1 MSIELRQVTKTY
13 EDQAVVDRVTV
24 QIASG
29 EFFVLLGPSGSGKST
44 LLRMIAGLEEVNAGS
59 IHFAGVDMT
68 HIAARERGL
77 GFVFQNYVLFK
88 HMTVEQNIGFALK
101 LRNQPKAQIRERCAS
116 LLEMVGL
123 AGYGRRYPRQLSGG
137 QQQRVALAR
146 ALAAEPKLLLLDEPF
161 GALDAKIRSELRQH
175 LRRIQRELGLTAILV
190 THDQDEAFELADR
203 IAVMHHGRMLE
214 VGQPR
219 DLYLWPRTQFV
230 ATFLGAANLMVGESM
245 TRAVRL
251 GPLELPLA
259 SDSTDARC
267 PRRVQVLF
275 RPEDV
280 RLSKVRPVNSL
291 GLARVVDRV
300 FLGAQEQLRLSL
312 TDLTGVRAVMPPTP
326 FGSDEIL
333 LDARRAQHE
342 ASHLPLAPGDTVHVA
357 LERIHVLAP
366 ATLRLLVE
374 TGNSPH
380 AQAAYSLGLNLTR
393 ALDAEMSRLGG
404 SDPKM
409 SSALTGLDDEDG
421 VVDEGYDI
429 AVLGL
434 RPKQPLPSPNLS
446 LIRHHLLLV
455 SGPALV
461 PRHLLICVAVGEPGK
476 IDVRFAERFAWQ
488 LGAQATVMTVLPEDQ
503 NPVPEHVTQ
512 FLDAARRA
520 LGRRGVTTHALVR
533 HGGLMQQV
541 RATLAE
547 GAFDLLVVGSP
558 NANQKHGA
566 VDELFF
572 DPPSCPILVVRHGS
586 SNQGALA

>member
-1 MSIELRQVTKTY
+1 MSIELRQVTKY
-13 EDQAVVDRVTV
+13 YGEQAVVDRVTV
-24 QIASG
+24 QIATG

-44 LLRMIAGLEEVNAGS
+44 LLRMIAGLEEMQAGS
-59 IHFAGVDMT
+59 LHFAGREMT
-68 HIAARERGL
+68 HASLKEREL

-101 LRNQPKAQIRERCAS
+101 LRKQAKPQIRARCAE

-123 AGYGRRYPRQLSGG
+123 AGFGARYPHQLSGG

-146 ALAAEPKLLLLDEPF
+146 ALAAEPKILLLDEPF

-190 THDQDEAFELADR
+190 THDQEEAFELADR
-203 IAVMHHGRMLE
+203 IAVMHRGRMLE

-230 ATFLGAANLMVGESM
+230 ATFLGAANLMIGESM
-245 TRAVRL
+245 PRAVRL
-251 GPLELPLA
+251 GPLDLPLV
-259 SDSTDARC
+259 SDSTDARR

-280 RLSKVRPVNSL
+280 RLAKEQPARCL
-291 GLARVVDRV
+291 GEARVVDRI
-300 FLGAQEQLRLSL
+300 FLGAHEQLRLSL
-312 TDLTGVRAVMPPTP
+312 SHLTGVRAVMPATQ

-333 LDARRAQHE
+333 LDARRDQHE
-342 ASHLPLAPGDTVHVA
+342 ASRLPLAPGDTVHVA

-374 TGNSPH
+374 AGTSPH
-380 AQAAYSLGLNLTR
+380 TRAAYAMGLNLTR

-404 SDPKM
+404 GDSLSSDVP
-409 SSALTGLDDEDG
+409 AAQVNEDG
-421 VVDEGYDI
+421 AIDEGYDI

-434 RPKQPLPSPNLS
+434 RPKQSLPSPSLS
-446 LIRHHLLLV
+446 LVRHHLLLV
-455 SGPALV
+455 SAPADL

-476 IDVRFAERFAWQ
+476 IDVGFAERFAWQ

-503 NPVPEHVTQ
+503 NPVPEHVRQ
-512 FLDAARRA
+512 FLEAARRA
-520 LGRRGVTTHALVR
+520 LARRGVTTHWLVR
-533 HGGLMQQV
+533 HGGVVAQV

-547 GAFDLLVVGSP
+547 GRYDLLVIGSP
-558 NANQKHGA
+558 TAEQKRGA

-572 DPPSCPILVVRHGS
+572 DPPPCPILVVRHGS
-586 SNQGALA
+586 SNQGVR